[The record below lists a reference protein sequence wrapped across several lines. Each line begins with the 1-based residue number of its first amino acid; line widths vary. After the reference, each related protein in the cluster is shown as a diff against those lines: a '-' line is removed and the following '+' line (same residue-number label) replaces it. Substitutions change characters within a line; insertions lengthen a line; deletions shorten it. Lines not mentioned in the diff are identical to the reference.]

1 MKNYSII
8 LLAFLILSS
17 CNAVR
22 KNQSAENLKQTQ
34 WELVAID
41 QEALDADA
49 LGRALPTMQFD
60 TAGTRVSGNAGC
72 NRYNGTVEL
81 SGDSLHFGP
90 LMSTKMACDQMEL
103 EQQFMRHLTDQ
114 SLGCQVKD
122 GTLILSSEQGELRF
136 KAAE

>member
-1 MKNYSII
+1 MKNHSII
-8 LLAFLILSS
+8 LLAFVVLSS
-17 CNAVR
+17 CNVVR

-41 QEALDADA
+41 QEALDTET

-90 LMSTKMACDQMEL
+90 LMSTKMACDQLEL

-114 SLGCQVKD
+114 TLRYQVED
-122 GTLILSSEQGELRF
+122 GTLTLSSEQGELRF
-136 KAAE
+136 TAAE